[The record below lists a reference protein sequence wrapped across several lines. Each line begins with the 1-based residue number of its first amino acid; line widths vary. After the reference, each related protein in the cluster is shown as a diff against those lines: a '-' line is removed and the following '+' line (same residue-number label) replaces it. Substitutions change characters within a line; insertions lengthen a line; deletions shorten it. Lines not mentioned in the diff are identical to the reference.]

1 MALTIV
7 SCCSVPQLYKF
18 KTKYELRKKTSGYYK
33 ELVAYT
39 RPSRVEMSRL
49 HRVSVNSTSRVN
61 TTSRIVTIPR
71 HISWKCRFTRETLA
85 FDMRNTAWH
94 GHASKIILERS
105 VGSRM
110 QIFLTIRPVLL
121 FCTPNVLIRGQG
133 RCPRRLCHVP
143 NVRFGHI

>member
-33 ELVAYT
+33 ELVVYT
-39 RPSRVEMSRL
+39 RSRRVEMSRL
-49 HRVSVNSTSRVN
+49 HRVSVNATSRVN

-71 HISWKCRFTRETLA
+71 HISWKCRFPRETL
-85 FDMRNTAWH
+85 DMRNTAWH

-105 VGSRM
+105 VYSSGSRM
-110 QIFLTIRPVLL
+110 QIFFNYSSGTSVLHSK
-121 FCTPNVLIRGQG
+121 RGD
-133 RCPRRLCHVP
+133 
-143 NVRFGHI
+143 